1 MVLDGVRYP
10 RASAGAFSGVSNGQF
25 YGGTYQAPE
34 NGPPIVNRF
43 GNPPANGFPSPIPNS
58 YGGSYA
64 PQFPFGPF
72 IPPFQNS
79 NDFNGFF
86 REYFKTFND
95 NLAARRISNT
105 PHSSS
110 SSGVSL
116 SFGNTPIEN
125 DSTFTKNFEFQRA
138 AFEAAQNAFQKTS
151 SDRFGGSGYGPNLQY
166 GPNFAGGAAA
176 SSASFGPG
184 GGHLSAGTYPENA
197 ANPNVHTRFSSTGPG
212 KGGTYG
218 VSSTSFSTSSNI
230 GGKKTGYKEASTTV
244 NDNGKVTTYT
254 VKN

>member
-95 NLAARRISNT
+95 NLAA
-105 PHSSS
+105 
-110 SSGVSL
+110 
-116 SFGNTPIEN
+116 
-125 DSTFTKNFEFQRA
+125 TFTKNFEFQRA